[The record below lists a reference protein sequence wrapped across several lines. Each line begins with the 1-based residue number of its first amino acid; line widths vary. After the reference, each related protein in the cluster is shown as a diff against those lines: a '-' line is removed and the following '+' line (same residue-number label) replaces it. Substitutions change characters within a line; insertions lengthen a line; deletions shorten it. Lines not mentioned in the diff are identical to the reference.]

1 MNNLNMNIFRNKK
14 KLLNDMKFEIYNK
27 LYNDVINKIKMYA
40 TNLNEFCLIE
50 IPLFQFGKSEY
61 NINDA
66 VEYIIGN
73 LNNEIKNN
81 NLHEVN
87 FYEPNVLYISWKL
100 D

>member
-1 MNNLNMNIFRNKK
+1 MNFFRNKK
-14 KLLNDMKFEIYNK
+14 KLLNDMKFDIYNK

-40 TNLNEFCLIE
+40 TNLKEFCLIE

-66 VEYIIGN
+66 IEYIISN
-73 LNNEIKNN
+73 LNNEIKKN
-81 NLHEVN
+81 NLYEVKY
-87 FYEPNVLYISWKL
+87 YEPNVLYISWKL

>member
-1 MNNLNMNIFRNKK
+1 MNNLNMNFFRNKK
-14 KLLNDMKFEIYNK
+14 KLLNDMKFDIYNK

-40 TNLNEFCLIE
+40 TNLKEFCLIE

-66 VEYIIGN
+66 IEYIISN
-73 LNNEIKNN
+73 LNNEIKKN
-81 NLHEVN
+81 NLYEVKY
-87 FYEPNVLYISWKL
+87 YEPNVLYISWKL